1 MKTNLKLSKITIS
14 KLDNLNFKPLEN
26 GELINLK
33 GGGGD
38 PINTGTSTVPYGP
51 SQTSPVSVGPVIIYT
66 AGGSTGYNDT
76 THLSSCQVDI
86 EGNYSYTEC
95 IGRDS

>member
-26 GELINLK
+26 GELINIQ
-33 GGGGD
+33 GGNTTV
-38 PINTGTSTVPYGP
+38 PINTSTRTNQYTS
-51 SQTSPVSVGPVIIYT
+51 GPVIIYT
-66 AGGSTGYNDT
+66 AGGDYNDT
-76 THLSSCQVDI
+76 THLSSCQVDLG
-86 EGNYSYTEC
+86 GNYSYTEC